1 MDTLQ
6 LKLFISLSK
15 TMNFTKTANE
25 FYVSQ
30 PTVSNYIKALETDV
44 GVTLLNRDSHSVS
57 LTPEGHEF
65 VTYAKQML
73 SLQREAESRLR
84 NISEGRSGYLS
95 LAMLSSASD
104 IFSKCLSEFV
114 TKYPTVQVNVDMLEG
129 AEMISDMSQHSHDLY
144 FAHQHMIPVQQ
155 NIEFRT
161 LSEGQMHLYAP
172 RDIAE
177 NININDFSTLAG
189 YNFVSAPDTG
199 FTLSTQIRRI
209 CLNRGINPSI
219 INYYNRA
226 ETILLAV
233 NSGVGLAILPPPSSY
248 RNYPN
253 VVSIPIPGDDATIN
267 LVIAWLK
274 NSHNSDVQNFL
285 QLEALK
291 NPDLD

>member
-30 PTVSNYIKALETDV
+30 PTVSNYIKSLETDI
-44 GVTLLNRDSHSVS
+44 GVTLLKRDSHSVS

-73 SLQREAESRLR
+73 FLQKEAENRLR
-84 NISEGRSGYLS
+84 TMSEGRSGFLS
-95 LAMLSSASD
+95 IAMLSSASD
-104 IFSKCLSEFV
+104 LFSQCLKEFV
-114 TKYPTVQVNVDMLEG
+114 KKYPGVQVNVDLIEG
-129 AEMISDMSQHSHDLY
+129 AEMISAMSQHSHDLY
-144 FAHQHMIPVQQ
+144 FAHQHMIPSVQ
-155 NIEFRT
+155 NISFRVT
-161 LSEGQMHLYAP
+161 AETQMYLYAP
-172 RDIAE
+172 KEIADR
-177 NININDFSTLAG
+177 IDVNDFSTLAG

-209 CLNRGINPSI
+209 CLNRGINPNI

-226 ETILLAV
+226 DTILLAV
-233 NSGVGLAILPPPSSY
+233 NSGVGLAILPPPTGY

-253 VVSIPIPGDDATIN
+253 VYAVPIPGSDATICSI
-267 LVIAWLK
+267 IAWPK
-274 NSHNSDVQNFL
+274 NSHNPDVQNFL
-285 QLEALK
+285 DLDALK
-291 NPDLD
+291 G